1 MNEEKCRKA
10 DISHHKS
17 SKTRAEA
24 DKLRSKEEAEALS
37 LKVCDSH
44 PSKQNTTH
52 TFTPYIFICFL
63 AHNCLKGYNADSVL
77 YLSFMS
83 GFVI

>member
-37 LKVCDSH
+37 LKVCGRI
-44 PSKQNTTH
+44 P
-52 TFTPYIFICFL
+52 
-63 AHNCLKGYNADSVL
+63 
-77 YLSFMS
+77 
-83 GFVI
+83 